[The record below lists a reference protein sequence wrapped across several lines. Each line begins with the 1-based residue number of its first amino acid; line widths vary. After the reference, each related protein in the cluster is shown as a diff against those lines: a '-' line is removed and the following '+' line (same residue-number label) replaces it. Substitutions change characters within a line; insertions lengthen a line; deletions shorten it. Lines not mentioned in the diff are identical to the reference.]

1 MVALHIFL
9 SPLVAILRMDT
20 IQLDVTT
27 AFLYADIDE
36 TIYVEPPRDLGVIL
50 RCLRAGS
57 YEPSARGIIT
67 RELIQLERGGKLLLK
82 KSLYGLKQS
91 PKNWHKT
98 IDAFLTSI

>member
-36 TIYVEPPRDLGVIL
+36 TIYVEPPRDLGMIL
-50 RCLRAGS
+50 RRLRAGS
-57 YEPSARGIIT
+57 DEPLARGIIT
-67 RELIQLERGGKLLLK
+67 RELIQ
-82 KSLYGLKQS
+82 Q
-91 PKNWHKT
+91 T
-98 IDAFLTSI
+98 IA